1 MRSIL
6 AGAAVVILLVAGC
19 GGSKRLSREEY
30 SKQADAICTKYN
42 AEIKALG
49 QPGSVRALPG
59 YVDKALPIARKGTD
73 ELRGLKPP
81 KDAEKTAKEWL
92 DQNDSV
98 VAAMERVRDA
108 AKHADR
114 SGVAAA
120 LTDAASANR
129 AANRFAHRLGL
140 RVCAQG

>member
-1 MRSIL
+1 MRSIV
-6 AGAAVVILLVAGC
+6 AGAVVIVLAAGC
-19 GGSKRLSREEY
+19 GSSSRLSREEY

-42 AEIKALG
+42 AKIKALG
-49 QPGSVRALPG
+49 QPGTVRALPG

-81 KDAEKTAKEWL
+81 KDEEKTAKEWL

-98 VAAMERVRDA
+98 VAAMERLRDA

-114 SGVAAA
+114 TGVAAA
-120 LTDAASANR
+120 LTDASSANR
-129 AANRFAHRLGL
+129 AANGFARQLGL

>member
-1 MRSIL
+1 MRSIV
-6 AGAAVVILLVAGC
+6 AGAAVIVLAAGC
-19 GGSKRLSREEY
+19 GSSSRLSREEY

-42 AEIKALG
+42 AKIKALG
-49 QPGSVRALPG
+49 QPGTVRALPG

-81 KDAEKTAKEWL
+81 KDEEKTAKEWL

-98 VAAMERVRDA
+98 VAAMERLRDA

-114 SGVAAA
+114 TGVAAA
-120 LTDAASANR
+120 LTDASSANR
-129 AANRFAHRLGL
+129 AANGFARQLGL